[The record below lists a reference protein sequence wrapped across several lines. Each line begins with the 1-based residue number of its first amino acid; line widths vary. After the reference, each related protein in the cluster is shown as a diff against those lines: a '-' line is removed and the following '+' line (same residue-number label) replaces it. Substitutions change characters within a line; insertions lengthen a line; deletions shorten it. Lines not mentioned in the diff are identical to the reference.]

1 MLKKQNRLAR
11 ISKTKEAATFSTP
24 LFNLKILKGVIGE
37 KKFGF
42 IVSKK
47 VSKSAVLRNKTK
59 RILRTIIEEDLERI
73 VTGKDFLIISKK
85 QLEWKQK
92 DEVKEILE
100 NTFKKA
106 KILQ

>member
-1 MLKKQNRLAR
+1 MLKKQNRLQR
-11 ISKTKEAATFSTP
+11 INKSKEAVTFSTP
-24 LFNLKILKGVIGE
+24 LFNLKISKNVEGS

-47 VSKSAVLRNKTK
+47 VSKSAVIRNKTK
-59 RILRTIIEEDLERI
+59 RIIRSVIEEDLEKI
-73 VTGKDFLIISKK
+73 ASGKDFLIISKK

-92 DEVKEILE
+92 EQVKEILE

-106 KILQ
+106 KVLQ

>member
-1 MLKKQNRLAR
+1 MLKKQNRLQR
-11 ISKTKEAATFSTP
+11 INKTKEAQTFPTP
-24 LFNLKILKGVIGE
+24 LFNLKISKGEESE
-37 KKFGF
+37 KRFGF

-59 RILRTIIEEDLERI
+59 RILRSAIEEDLEKI
-73 VTGKDFLIISKK
+73 VNGKEIIIISKRK
-85 QLEWKQK
+85 LEWKQK
-92 DEVKEILE
+92 EEVKEILE

>member
-1 MLKKQNRLAR
+1 MLKRQNRLRR
-11 ISKTKEAATFSTP
+11 ISKAKEALTFSTP

-59 RILRTIIEEDLERI
+59 RIIRSAVEEDLEK
-73 VTGKDFLIISKK
+73 VTPGRDFLIISKK
-85 QLEWKQK
+85 QLEWKQR
-92 DEVKEILE
+92 DEVKELLE
-100 NTFKKA
+100 NTLKKA
-106 KILQ
+106 KILK